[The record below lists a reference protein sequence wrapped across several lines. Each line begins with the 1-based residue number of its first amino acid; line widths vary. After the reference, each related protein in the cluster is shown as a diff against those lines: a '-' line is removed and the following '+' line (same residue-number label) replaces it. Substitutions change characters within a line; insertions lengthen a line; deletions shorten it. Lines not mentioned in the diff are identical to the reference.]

1 MSKKKS
7 TLSFLKDNWIVKNL
21 VLAVVFVLGV
31 VLVAEILLCIFTRHG
46 KEIAVPDFTGMT
58 YVEAKQAADK
68 AGVRVEVS
76 DSVYVRQMRKGAVYN
91 QNPKPGQN
99 VKLGRRVMLTTN
111 TRSPKKIAMPSLI
124 GLSMREA
131 KTVLAS
137 KGLVLGK
144 LIYVQDIATNI
155 VIKQRYQGRD
165 IAPGTLIC
173 GGSTINLVVGLS
185 ASDRSTYVP
194 NLKGVKYMR
203 AIEYIQD
210 NGLNVGRV
218 TFDNTVKTYADTIGS
233 FVWKQSP
240 GSDRKAYTLGT
251 EVSISL
257 TVDPEKIKKK

>member
-1 MSKKKS
+1 MNKKKS
-7 TLSFLKDNWIVKNL
+7 AKTSIKDNWIVRNL
-21 VLAVVFVLGV
+21 VLAVLFVVGVVVVADLLLGV
-31 VLVAEILLCIFTRHG
+31 FTRHG
-46 KEIAVPDFTGMT
+46 KEITVPDFTGMT
-58 YVEAKQAADK
+58 YVEAKAAADK
-68 AGVRVEVS
+68 AGVKVVVS

-91 QNPKPGQN
+91 QSPKPGQS

-111 TRSPKKIAMPSLI
+111 SRSPKKIAMPSLV

-131 KTVLAS
+131 KTLLQS

-144 LIYVQDIATNI
+144 LVYVQDIATNI

-165 IAPGTLIC
+165 IAPGTLIR

-185 ASDRSTYVP
+185 STDRSTYVP

-210 NGLNVGRV
+210 NGLNIGKV
-218 TFDNTVKTYADTIGS
+218 TFDKTVKTYADTIS
-233 FVWKQSP
+233 AFVWKQNP
-240 GSDRKAYTLGT
+240 ASDRKAYTLGT
-251 EVSISL
+251 EVSIDL